1 MSSSVDMVFTK
12 GLQMD
17 DMIQEKV
24 TQKANEL
31 HATYDERIRNY
42 EERCVPRILSLH
54 ARLICSRSEQD
65 LQKQVTLANN
75 QLRDLR
81 ASHDSNQAKLID
93 HSQRQD
99 QEVISKL
106 AEVDMIVADL
116 DRANTRI
123 ASLERRNEILRAEIE
138 TLRSPSTTTPST
150 STSDRIASLQNQVAE
165 LEGETERLQRALEGQ
180 KAAALEAEKE
190 KERRVE
196 ELKEEVRKRVVEVD
210 GLKKKLEGLSDYDEI
225 KRELDIMKVC
235 RYSSFMDTPSDSA

>member
-1 MSSSVDMVFTK
+1 MRIHVPSRVANLFTSP
-12 GLQMD
+12 
-17 DMIQEKV
+17 
-24 TQKANEL
+24 
-31 HATYDERIRNY
+31 H
-42 EERCVPRILSLH
+42 
-54 ARLICSRSEQD
+54 SEQD

-116 DRANTRI
+116 DRANTRV

-138 TLRSPSTTTPST
+138 TLRSPSTTSSSNSAST
-150 STSDRIASLQNQVAE
+150 TDRIASLQSQIAD
-165 LEGETERLQRALEGQ
+165 LEGETERLQRALESQ
-180 KAAALEAEKE
+180 KAAAAEAEKE

-196 ELKEEVRKRVVEVD
+196 ELKEEVRRRGVEVD
-210 GLKKKLEGLSDYDEI
+210 GLRKKLDGLSDYDEI

-235 RYSSFMDTPSDSA
+235 CFPYLSM